1 VALMLASTTVTVTR
15 TDGTGDP
22 YVDATPSEVAERVR
36 AHISAPTGSD
46 ARVGGAQEIVDAVLL
61 TEVTPAL
68 QRADRVTCETTGDT
82 YTITWVRRRTGLGLD
97 HQQAGLVAVKGASNG

>member
-1 VALMLASTTVTVTR
+1 MALMLASTTVAIAR
-15 TDGTGDP
+15 PDGSGDP
-22 YVDATPSEVAERVR
+22 YVDVTPSALADGVR
-36 AHISAPTGSD
+36 AHISAPTGQD

-68 QRADRVTCETTGDT
+68 RRADRVTCETTGDT

>member
-1 VALMLASTTVTVTR
+1 MGLMLASTTVTIAR
-15 TDGTGDP
+15 SNGTGDP
-22 YVDATPSEVAERVR
+22 YVDVTPAAVADGVQ
-36 AHISAPTGSD
+36 AHISTPTGSD

-61 TEVTPAL
+61 TETDPVL

-97 HQQAGLVAVKGASNG
+97 HQQAGLVAVKGAANG